1 MPGIWEELLIFL
13 NAVVTGGILRLFYQ
27 SVNCLRK
34 IRKHPRWLIGAE
46 DFIFWIITAIYT
58 FVQIYQTS
66 SGVIRWYFILG
77 IVVGA
82 LFSSKNIK
90 KIESKIEKNSDFNK
104 GKTVAKQN
112 KKRYYNNIKGEKS
125 GIPGKRV
132 SNKYE

>member
-1 MPGIWEELLIFL
+1 MIEIYEELLIFF
-13 NAVVTGGILRLFYQ
+13 NAVITGIIIRLFYQ
-27 SVNCLRK
+27 CIKSLRN
-34 IRKHPRWLIGAE
+34 ILKHPSWILGIE
-46 DFIFWIITAIYT
+46 DLLFWIITSVYI

-82 LFSSKNIK
+82 FFVSGFLGRIEEKKK
-90 KIESKIEKNSDFNK
+90 KIRDFHK
-104 GKTVAKQN
+104 GKIVAKQN
-112 KKRYYNNIKGEKS
+112 KKSYYNTIKGEKS